1 MKTVFKWIGA
11 VFGLA
16 VTLLTILA
24 VNVIWFK
31 PFHISIF
38 YDKAFLLFALDD
50 PEMLTHMGMEPFG
63 MDGYN
68 AEFKDESPAQTR
80 MTSQLLVDNLET
92 LRSYN
97 REKLEGQAALSYDI
111 MEWFMDQ
118 QVRGLEFMWHG
129 YPVNQL
135 FGIQNTLPSFMTD
148 SHQIDDVE
156 DAEYYVARLS
166 KWHTKFSQV
175 LEDLN
180 ERNEKGIYPPRF
192 VIDQVI
198 DSMKAFRDTPANE
211 NVLYT
216 DFVERIG
223 KLENISETTRTA
235 LSTQALS
242 EIETSVYPGYNL
254 LIEFFEGLS
263 NTVTSDH
270 GVWMLPDG
278 DKYYAQQLRGH
289 TTTDLTADEIHRL
302 GLSEV
307 ARIETEMHSILIAEG
322 YAAGTVGERMR
333 QLNSEERFL
342 FPNTEEGR
350 EQILAEFRKIIAEI
364 DAGVDDMFS
373 IRPRSELEVKPVPE
387 HQQEGGAGA
396 WYQAPDMGGSRP
408 GRFYV
413 NLRDLKEHP
422 RYTMRTLSYHEAVPG
437 HHFQSALQ
445 VELTGVARFRQMLG
459 FTAFS
464 EGWALYSE
472 RLAWESGFQND
483 PFDNLGRLQHE
494 MLRAV
499 RLVAD
504 TGIHAQKWP
513 REDAIAYMFDKTG
526 LTKTEVVTEIDRYF
540 VMPGQATSYKIG
552 MLKILEL
559 RERAKTE
566 LGDKFDLRDFHKAV
580 LQNGDVP
587 LDILEEQ
594 IDKYIAE
601 SI

>member
-198 DSMKAFRDTPANE
+198 Q
-211 NVLYT
+211 LQ
-216 DFVERIG
+216 
-223 KLENISETTRTA
+223 NIHITNR
-235 LSTQALS
+235 
-242 EIETSVYPGYNL
+242 YF
-254 LIEFFEGLS
+254 LIKTFTGP
-263 NTVTSDH
+263 TIMQV
-270 GVWMLPDG
+270 
-278 DKYYAQQLRGH
+278 R
-289 TTTDLTADEIHRL
+289 LTAGWQISKRQHFFDFDFRGAIKNRCCHRH
-302 GLSEV
+302 
-307 ARIETEMHSILIAEG
+307 T
-322 YAAGTVGERMR
+322 
-333 QLNSEERFL
+333 
-342 FPNTEEGR
+342 
-350 EQILAEFRKIIAEI
+350 LAEIA
-364 DAGVDDMFS
+364 G
-373 IRPRSELEVKPVPE
+373 
-387 HQQEGGAGA
+387 
-396 WYQAPDMGGSRP
+396 
-408 GRFYV
+408 
-413 NLRDLKEHP
+413 
-422 RYTMRTLSYHEAVPG
+422 
-437 HHFQSALQ
+437 
-445 VELTGVARFRQMLG
+445 
-459 FTAFS
+459 
-464 EGWALYSE
+464 
-472 RLAWESGFQND
+472 
-483 PFDNLGRLQHE
+483 
-494 MLRAV
+494 
-499 RLVAD
+499 
-504 TGIHAQKWP
+504 
-513 REDAIAYMFDKTG
+513 
-526 LTKTEVVTEIDRYF
+526 
-540 VMPGQATSYKIG
+540 
-552 MLKILEL
+552 
-559 RERAKTE
+559 
-566 LGDKFDLRDFHKAV
+566 
-580 LQNGDVP
+580 
-587 LDILEEQ
+587 
-594 IDKYIAE
+594 
-601 SI
+601 